1 MDIYVNE
8 DKIDFTPLFPLTWG
22 NFFREL
28 LQEPGYIPKDHGIV
42 NIVLDNVESLNVM
55 IDSVDEMVP
64 EDIGEMKIFTEDS
77 ISITRSGLARVSDLI
92 ESIKTEIANAADLY
106 REGNIKEAS
115 SKIAKVMEAFKPMV
129 NFINSVGISF
139 SMDFDSIMFNPSTS
153 LREKI
158 ESFLDTFSDLVAAQ
172 EKKNYIKV
180 ADYLEYQ
187 LLEDMS
193 AWNTIANVL
202 LEEIEGDNVPGAQA

>member
-8 DKIDFTPLFPLTWG
+8 GKIDFTPLFPLTWG
-22 NFFREL
+22 DFFLKL

-42 NIVLDNVESLNVM
+42 NIVLDRVESLNIMV
-55 IDSVDEMVP
+55 DNADEMVP
-64 EDIGEMKIFTEDS
+64 EDIGEIKIFTEDS
-77 ISITRSGLARVSDLI
+77 ISITRSGLAKVSNLI
-92 ESIKTEIANAADLY
+92 ESIKTEIAKAADLY

-115 SKIAKVMEAFKPMV
+115 SKIGNVMEAFKPLV

-139 SMDFDSIMFNPSTS
+139 SMDFDSVMFNQSTS
-153 LREKI
+153 LRERI
-158 ESFLDTFSDLVAAQ
+158 ESFLETFSGLVAAQ
-172 EKKNYIKV
+172 EKKDYVEV

-193 AWNTIANVL
+193 DWSIIANVL
-202 LEEIEGDNVPGAQA
+202 LEEIEGDNAPSA